1 MENFLRNRSTL
12 FALVFLL
19 AGCAAGGAPQ
29 SGPHLSPT
37 ECRDLIALRSN
48 PSPTKE
54 QRQSELTAL
63 RKAGYNPSP
72 WNDDPKFPENLHEA
86 QRLVDHWVA
95 TECQPGSQ

>member
-1 MENFLRNRSTL
+1 MENLLRNCSTL
-12 FALVFLL
+12 TALAFLL
-19 AGCAAGGAPQ
+19 AGCATGGAPQ
-29 SGPHLSPT
+29 SGPHLSTT
-37 ECRDLIALRSN
+37 ECRDLTALRSN

-72 WNDDPKFPENLHEA
+72 WNDDPKFPEDLHEA

-95 TECQPGSQ
+95 TECQPDSQ